1 MTKIKNEV
9 CETID
14 GMRDEIIE
22 FLANLVKAKS
32 INPPGDTRQAARV
45 IREKLREFDLEAEI
59 IAVDEDK
66 PNIIARIN
74 PGKRPELLFN
84 SHIDTVP
91 LGELDQWEY
100 DPLGAEIVDGIIF
113 GRGVADAKS
122 SVVAMI
128 MAAKTIMEM
137 NVNLNGTLIINPV
150 SDEEVGGLKGV
161 KYILDEGNINP
172 DYVVIGEQTDNQ
184 IAIVE
189 KGVIWFTIKTIGK
202 TAHASTPWD
211 GVSAIQNMINLLKLV
226 DERIGAKIKTQ
237 RHPLTPPPSMNIG
250 TIKGG
255 VKTNVV
261 ADSCEVTIDR
271 RFLPH
276 ENPDSIIKEFT
287 DIIKELE
294 GTDPDFKIEFQEPL
308 KGLPINT
315 SPDEKIVKIA
325 QHVCEGLNLSS
336 ELIGYKQASD
346 GRFFSEKGIPTIIL
360 GPSDPKV
367 GHTPNEHV
375 KIDDVIT
382 ATKIY
387 SLLAINALT

>member
-9 CETID
+9 CEVID
-14 GMRDEIIE
+14 RMRDEIIE

-100 DPLGAEIVDGIIF
+100 DPLGAEIVDGIMF

-226 DERIGAKIKTQ
+226 DERIGTKIKTQ

>member
-1 MTKIKNEV
+1 
-9 CETID
+9 
-14 GMRDEIIE
+14 MRDEIVE

-32 INPPGDTRQAARV
+32 INPPGDTRLAASV
-45 IREKLREFDLEAEI
+45 IQEKFREFNLEAEI
-59 IAVDEDK
+59 VAVDEDK
-66 PNIIARIN
+66 PNIIGRIN
-74 PGKRPELLFN
+74 PGKKPELLFN

-91 LGELDQWEY
+91 IGELDQWNY
-100 DPLGAEIVDGIIF
+100 DPLGAEIVGDTMY

-137 NVNLNGTLIINPV
+137 EVKLKGTLIINPV
-150 SDEEVGGLKGV
+150 SDEEVGGFKGAN
-161 KYILDEGNINP
+161 YILEEGYINP

-189 KGVIWFTIKTIGK
+189 KGLIWLTIKTIGK

-211 GVSAIQNMINLLKLV
+211 GVSAIQNMVKLLTLV
-226 DERIGAKIKTQ
+226 EERIGAKIKTQ

-261 ADSCEVTIDR
+261 ADSCDVTIDR

-276 ENPDSIIKEFT
+276 ENPDSMTQEFK

-294 GTDPDFKIEFQEPL
+294 GTDPDFKAELQVPL
-308 KGLPINT
+308 IGPPINT
-315 SPDEKIVKIA
+315 SPDEQIVKIT
-325 QHVCEGLNLSS
+325 QHVCESLNLRS

-360 GPSDPKV
+360 GPSDPRV
-367 GHTPNEHV
+367 GHTPNEHA
-375 KIDDVIT
+375 KIDDVIM

-387 SLLAINALT
+387 ALLAINALT